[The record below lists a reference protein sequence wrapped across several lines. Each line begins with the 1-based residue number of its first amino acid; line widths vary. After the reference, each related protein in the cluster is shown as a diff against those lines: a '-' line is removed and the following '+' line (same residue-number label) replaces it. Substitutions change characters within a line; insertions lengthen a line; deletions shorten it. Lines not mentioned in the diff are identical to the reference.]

1 MRHHR
6 RLRCEE
12 ESAPFRES
20 EWTNFYA
27 ESVSGECDFEG
38 ANKLLQGV
46 GFFEELELRL
56 DYPVIGLCVPAN

>member
-27 ESVSGECDFEG
+27 ESGECHFEG
-38 ANKLLQGV
+38 ANKLLQGGGV
-46 GFFEELELRL
+46 FEELELRL
-56 DYPVIGLCVPAN
+56 DYPVTGLCVAAN